1 MAFSLDLRERVISSV
16 DNNMHVDEAAK
27 IFKVSRRVI
36 YEWLE
41 LRTKTG
47 NLAAKSGYQ
56 KGHSHKITDWVK
68 FTEFVEKHK
77 HCASPQMRVEWKK
90 LTNVDMS
97 ESAMLRALKKVNY
110 TYKKKHFFTKKLIKK
125 SGNGF

>member
-27 IFKVSRRVI
+27 VFKVSRRVI

-41 LRTKTG
+41 LRKATG
-47 NLAAKSGYQ
+47 SLVARSGYQ
-56 KGHSHKITDWVK
+56 TGRSPKITDWVQFK
-68 FTEFVEKHK
+68 EFVAKHR

-90 LTNVDMS
+90 LTNIDIS
-97 ESAMLRALKKVNY
+97 ETTMLRALKKINY
-110 TYKKKHFFTKKLIKK
+110 TYKKNIFLQR
-125 SGNGF
+125 S